1 MKELVEVL
9 AKALVDHPE
18 EVNVTERREN
28 GETVRS
34 VPSSKPRPRRPMS
47 GSSWTSFSNMLTEL
61 EIGVVIS
68 THGLKGE
75 VNVFPLTDEA
85 GRFRDLKTVLL
96 RTPEGDRELTVSA
109 VRFFK
114 GRPILRF
121 REITSIEEAEK
132 LRRMTLLVKRDQAV
146 PLKENEFFI
155 GDLIGSDVFLED
167 GSRYGTLTD
176 VLRTGANDVYA
187 IDTGEGN
194 LVYLPAIRDCV
205 LSIAPEEKRI
215 TVRPMKEI

>member
-1 MKELVEVL
+1 
-9 AKALVDHPE
+9 
-18 EVNVTERREN
+18 
-28 GETVRS
+28 
-34 VPSSKPRPRRPMS
+34 
-47 GSSWTSFSNMLTEL
+47 MLTEL

-146 PLKENEFFI
+146 PLKENEYFI

-194 LVYLPAIRDCV
+194 VIYLPAIRDCV
-205 LSIAPEEKRI
+205 LRVAPEEKRI

>member
-1 MKELVEVL
+1 
-9 AKALVDHPE
+9 
-18 EVNVTERREN
+18 
-28 GETVRS
+28 
-34 VPSSKPRPRRPMS
+34 
-47 GSSWTSFSNMLTEL
+47 MLTEL

-85 GRFRDLKTVLL
+85 ERFRDLKTVLL